1 MLNSYETICKS
12 WSRRKFGFAKFDGVL
27 QAWLMRAPVCFA
39 VYCSLA
45 LLVCKAAPDY
55 AFEDVKPVPPPGIA
69 ISETDRAELERGAA
83 ELGGEI
89 ASLRAELSGKPALS
103 GLLPDVEIY
112 HKAVDWA
119 LRYNEFYRTNEIQ
132 TARKLLTEGMA
143 RAKELRQ
150 GRAPWAAATGLVAR
164 AYVSKIDGSVQPYGL
179 VVPPSYRHET
189 SHKYRLDFWFHGR
202 GEQLSELAFVSDR
215 ERNRGEFTPADTIV
229 LHLYGR
235 YCNANRFAGEVD
247 LFEALDNVRKHYPI
261 DDNRLVVRGFSMGGA
276 SCWQFATHYA
286 GMWAAAAPG
295 AGFSETAGFLHL
307 YPPGAARP
315 DGYEQKLWHLYD
327 SVDYAANLFNCPLV
341 AYSGEIDRQKQAAD
355 MMAIALA
362 DEGMTMTH
370 IIGPQTAHRYHPAAR
385 AEINRRIDSIA
396 AKGRDPMP
404 RKVRFTTWT
413 LRYNQMEW
421 ITVDA
426 LEHHW
431 ERARVD
437 ASLDAATSTLQ
448 ATTTNVLALT
458 FSMAPGFCPLDNTR
472 RPQVI
477 LDGQK
482 LEASPVMTDRS
493 WTAHFRKEGGRWAA
507 TDSVEDSS
515 PRKQHGLQGPIDDAF
530 MDAFIMARPTG
541 QPINAKAGAWAAAE
555 MDHAIDQWRRQF
567 RGEAR
572 VKNDADITDEEIAAN
587 NLVLWGDPQ
596 SNKLLARIAAQLPIR
611 WDAQGVH
618 ARQADYPAD
627 KYVPVLIYPNPLN
640 PRRYVVINS
649 GFTFREF
656 DYTSNARQTPK
667 LPDWAIVDI
676 SAPVSA
682 RAPGG
687 IAAAGFFDEQWK
699 LPAAK

>member
-1 MLNSYETICKS
+1 
-12 WSRRKFGFAKFDGVL
+12 
-27 QAWLMRAPVCFA
+27 MRTPVFLA
-39 VYCSLA
+39 VYCCLA
-45 LLVCKAAPDY
+45 LLARGAAPDGNG
-55 AFEDVKPVPPPGIA
+55 FEGVKPIPPPGIA
-69 ISETDRAELERGAA
+69 ISETDRAELEKGSAD
-83 ELGGEI
+83 LGQEI
-89 ASLRAELSGKPALS
+89 DSLRAELAGKPALLE
-103 GLLPDVEIY
+103 LLPDAEIY
-112 HKAVDWA
+112 HKSVDWA

-132 TARKLLTEGMA
+132 TARRLLTEGMA
-143 RAKELRQ
+143 RVKALREGQ
-150 GRAPWAAATGLVAR
+150 APWASATGLIVR
-164 AYVSKIDGSVQPYGL
+164 AYVSKIDGSIQPYGL
-179 VVPPSYRHET
+179 VVPPSYKPDT
-189 SHKYRLDFWFHGR
+189 AHKFRLDFWFHGR
-202 GEQLSELAFVSDR
+202 GEQLSELSFVNDR
-215 ERNRGEFTPADTIV
+215 ERNPGEFTPANTIV

-247 LFEALDNVRKHYPI
+247 LFEALENVRKRYPI

-307 YPPGAARP
+307 YPPGTPRP

-327 SVDYAANLFNCPLV
+327 SVDYAANIFNCPLV
-341 AYSGEIDRQKQAAD
+341 AYSGEIDGQKQAAD

-370 IIGPQTAHRYHPAAR
+370 IIGPQTAHRYHPVAKV
-385 AEINRRIDSIA
+385 EINRRIDSIA
-396 AKGRDPMP
+396 SKGRDPMP

-421 ITVDA
+421 ITVDS

-437 ASLDAATSTLQ
+437 AEIDVAGNGIQAAT
-448 ATTTNVLALT
+448 TNIDALT

-482 LEASPVMTDRS
+482 IEAPPVMSDRS
-493 WTAHFRKEGGRWAA
+493 WTAHFRKQSGQWTVAESADD
-507 TDSVEDSS
+507 TSLH
-515 PRKQHGLQGPIDDAF
+515 KHHGLQGPIDDAF
-530 MDAFIMARPTG
+530 MDSFVMVRPTG
-541 QPINAKAGAWAAAE
+541 KPMNEKVGAWASAE
-555 MDHAIDQWRRQF
+555 MDHAIDHWRRQF

-572 VKNDADITDEEIAAN
+572 VKNDVDISDAEIAAN
-587 NLVLWGDPQ
+587 NLVLWGDPE
-596 SNKLLARIAAQLPIR
+596 SNKLLAKIAPQLPIR

-618 ARQADYPAD
+618 AANADYPAD
-627 KYVPVLIYPNPLN
+627 KFVPVLIYPNPLN
-640 PRRYVVINS
+640 PKHYVVINS

-656 DYTSNARQTPK
+656 DYQNNARQTPK

-676 SAPVSA
+676 SVPVSA
-682 RAPGG
+682 QKPGG
-687 IAAAGFFDEQWK
+687 ITDAGFFDEQWK
-699 LPAAK
+699 LATAK